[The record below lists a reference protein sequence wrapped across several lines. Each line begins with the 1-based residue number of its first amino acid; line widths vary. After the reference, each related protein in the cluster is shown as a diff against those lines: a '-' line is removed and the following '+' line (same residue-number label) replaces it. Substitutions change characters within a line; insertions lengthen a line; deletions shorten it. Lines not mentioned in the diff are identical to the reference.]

1 MPSKPLCSPP
11 FLPSPERFGQPY
23 ETRLFLPDDVAGGRC
38 RRSGAHGTGRR
49 LRRYA
54 LGVRCTFRRLCSGVV
69 LCPPHDAA
77 EKLMPLSFTESIYKE
92 ARDSSVSPDTMR
104 VPRFCGYFN
113 YSKLFVRSLRTC
125 RTCIGTSRSRHFSR
139 ARHLGMKETLRR
151 LVLNALTFYLKRTC
165 V

>member
-1 MPSKPLCSPP
+1 MKRFSRLRRVHSRGGYGIMNPALRLCLRSHYVPHHFCP
-11 FLPSPERFGQPY
+11 FPERFGQPY

-77 EKLMPLSFTESIYKE
+77 EKLMPLSFTESIYKRSAE
-92 ARDSSVSPDTMR
+92 LFSVSR
-104 VPRFCGYFN
+104 HHE
-113 YSKLFVRSLRTC
+113 SSALLWLFQL
-125 RTCIGTSRSRHFSR
+125 
-139 ARHLGMKETLRR
+139 
-151 LVLNALTFYLKRTC
+151 
-165 V
+165 